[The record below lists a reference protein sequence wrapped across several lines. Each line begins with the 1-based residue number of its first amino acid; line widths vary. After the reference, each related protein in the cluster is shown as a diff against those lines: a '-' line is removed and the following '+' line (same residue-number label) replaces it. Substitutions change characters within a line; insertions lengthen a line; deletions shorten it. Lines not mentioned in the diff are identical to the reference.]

1 MNYDLN
7 HDYILISPEN
17 EINEFIENN
26 DNTFEILNTINP
38 LLVNHF
44 PNTVFSLE
52 LCDKLEWTTEEKLL
66 INVHVN
72 EQTFFNGI
80 LTHFNEIY
88 EKIDYLIEDI
98 FCPIVLFPYLS
109 NESYDKMGCDS
120 AINLIAKTAY
130 FNSDFDKNLQREMS
144 LREIPKSQMKKEIIE
159 YCTDNPNP
167 DLSDIVFDLQLDLF
181 DVDSMIDE
189 IESEGMELNVKW

>member
-1 MNYDLN
+1 MKYDLN
-7 HDYILISPEN
+7 QKFKLISPEN
-17 EINEFIENN
+17 KINKFVETN
-26 DNTFEILNTINP
+26 DKTFEILNTISP
-38 LLVNHF
+38 LLVNYF
-44 PNTVFSLE
+44 PDTTFSLE
-52 LCDKLEWTTEEKLL
+52 LCDRLEWTTEEKLL

-72 EQTFFNGI
+72 EHTFFNGI

-98 FCPIVLFPYLS
+98 FCPIVLFPHLS

-144 LREIPKSQMKKEIIE
+144 LREIPKSQMKREIIE
-159 YCTDNPNP
+159 YCRNNPNP

-181 DVDSMIDE
+181 DVDTIIDE
-189 IESEGMELNVKW
+189 IESEGLELNVKW